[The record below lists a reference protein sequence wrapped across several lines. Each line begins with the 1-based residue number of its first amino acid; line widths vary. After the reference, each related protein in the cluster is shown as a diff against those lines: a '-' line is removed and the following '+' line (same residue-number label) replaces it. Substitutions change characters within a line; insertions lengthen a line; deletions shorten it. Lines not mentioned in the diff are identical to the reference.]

1 MSRKEFILAGVV
13 VMLAGLY
20 AVFFTD
26 LFRAK
31 VMRIEHS
38 ARSQRDAWSGSRRVD
53 PTGKL
58 DVGNVSFALQ
68 RSYKLTSV
76 KVLPLAAYQTN
87 KFTPPVWELVAKSG
101 SASVDGFSYGMG
113 IAGMTQSSRSLTP
126 EPLEPGVEYR
136 LVVTAGSLT
145 GEHDFK
151 LAGAARR

>member
-13 VMLAGLY
+13 VMLAGAY

-26 LFRAK
+26 WFRAG

-38 ARSQRDAWSGSRRVD
+38 VRSQRDAWSGSRRVD
-53 PTGKL
+53 PAGRL
-58 DVGNVSFALQ
+58 DVGNVTFALH

-76 KVLPLAAYQTN
+76 KVLPLARYQTN
-87 KFTPPVWELVAKSG
+87 KFTPPVWELVSKSG
-101 SASVDGFSYGMG
+101 SAPVDGFSYGMK
-113 IAGMTQSSRSLTP
+113 ITGMTPSSRSLTP